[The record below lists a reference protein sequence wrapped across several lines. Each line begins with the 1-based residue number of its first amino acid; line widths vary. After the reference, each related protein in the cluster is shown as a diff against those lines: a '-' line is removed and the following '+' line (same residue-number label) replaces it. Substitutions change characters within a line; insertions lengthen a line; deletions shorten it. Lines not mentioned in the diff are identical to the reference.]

1 MTRLYIL
8 LVFFFIG
15 ITDLFGQFNETI
27 RTGRPGQS
35 IGAFTVGKGFFQLQS
50 GVDYF
55 SYNNPA
61 TSGSGALSNT
71 VIRYGLTEPFE
82 VSALIEYKGENVD
95 SGSDSQH
102 DNGFSA
108 VDLGMRY
115 HIYTGKGLAPSIA
128 FQIRWR
134 IPKIGGD
141 YEINQWAPRF
151 LIVTSQQFTDKLT
164 FITNWGAS
172 WNGENAIPKGGYTA
186 NLSYAITSN
195 FGVFIENY
203 GSLQQSDFDTFLDG
217 GIAYLINN
225 NLQLDLYSGFGNN
238 DDAKDFY
245 VSAGLSW
252 RTK

>member
-1 MTRLYIL
+1 MNRLYL
-8 LVFFFIG
+8 FLVFYLIG
-15 ITDLFGQFNETI
+15 ITSLLAQFNETI

-35 IGAFTVGKGFFQLQS
+35 IGAFTVGKGFFQIQS

-55 SYNNPA
+55 SSENSSYRSN
-61 TSGSGALSNT
+61 GMLSNT

-82 VSALIEYKGENVD
+82 ISALIEYKGEHVEN
-95 SGSDSQH
+95 GSVSQN

-115 HIYTGKGLAPSIA
+115 HIYTGKGLVPSVA

-134 IPKIGGD
+134 IPRVGGD
-141 YEINQWAPRF
+141 YEIDQWAPRF
-151 LIVTSQQFTDKLT
+151 LVVTSQQLSNKLS

-172 WNGENAIPKGGYTA
+172 WNGNNAIPQGNYTA
-186 NLSYAITSN
+186 NLSYALTSN

-217 GIAYLINN
+217 GIAFLVSN
-225 NLQLDLYSGFGNN
+225 NLQLDLYSGFGQN
-238 DDAKDFY
+238 DGVKDFY
-245 VSAGLSW
+245 TSVGVSW